1 MSAGL
6 VNRSAGAIRMAP
18 ERLERRPLVSVVVPC
33 FNYARFLP
41 DAVASAVNQADV
53 DVEVF
58 IVDDAST
65 DGSAE
70 LTLQLAAADP
80 RIHPVLH
87 SANLG
92 HIATYNDGL
101 ARTTGDY
108 VVLLSADDVLAP
120 GSLARSAALME
131 RHPGVGLVYG
141 FAQEFS
147 DTPPSSFGGRSS
159 WSIWGGEDWI
169 GIMCR
174 RGSNI
179 IVNPEAVVRRSV
191 LEQLGGY
198 RSDMPH
204 AADMEFWL
212 RAAAISDVGRVNGP
226 TQAYYRVHGGNMHL
240 TDFGSALDD
249 IRARRQVFDE
259 LCSLGAG
266 GLTRPRHLLR
276 TARRALAVEAVRS
289 AVHLAD
295 TQGAQHG
302 SASELAAFASETDA
316 DIAGSGLWASHL
328 RRQHGNASPARRLAA
343 EFLYRWRWSLRWR
356 RWRRSGI

>member
-1 MSAGL
+1 MLS
-6 VNRSAGAIRMAP
+6 RSSGAVRQAP
-18 ERLERRPLVSVVVPC
+18 QRLERRPLVSVVIPC
-33 FNYARFLP
+33 FNYARYLP
-41 DAVASAVNQADV
+41 DAVASAVSQADV

-65 DGSAE
+65 DGSTE
-70 LTLQLAAADP
+70 LTLKLAAADP
-80 RIHPVLH
+80 RIHAVLH
-87 SANLG
+87 PANLG

-101 ARTTGDY
+101 SQATGDY
-108 VVLLSADDVLAP
+108 VVLLSADDILAP

-131 RHPGVGLVYG
+131 QHPGVGLVYG

-147 DTPPSSFGGRSS
+147 DAPPPISGRRSS
-159 WSIWGGEDWI
+159 WSIWCGEDWI

-198 RSDMPH
+198 RADMPH

-240 TDFGSALDD
+240 TDFGSVLDD

-259 LCSLGAG
+259 LCSLGAS
-266 GLTRPRHLLR
+266 GLARPRHLLR
-276 TARRALAVEAVRS
+276 TARKALAVEAIRA

-302 SASELAAFASETDA
+302 SASELAAFASEADA
-316 DIAGSGLWASHL
+316 DISGSRLWASHL
-328 RRQHGNASPARRLAA
+328 RRQHGSASAARRLVA